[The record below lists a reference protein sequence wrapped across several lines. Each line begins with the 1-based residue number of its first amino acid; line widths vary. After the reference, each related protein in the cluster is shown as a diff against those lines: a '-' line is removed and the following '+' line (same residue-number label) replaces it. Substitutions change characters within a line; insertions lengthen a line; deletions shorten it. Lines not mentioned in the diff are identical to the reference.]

1 MARRT
6 PIGPFPDRG
15 RRGRRRVP
23 REETVALPGIVA
35 IVNPVAGRGRAGRA
49 WPAFEAALRD
59 RGFELEVWFTSG
71 PGDARDMARR
81 ARDRKVD
88 LLLVTGGDGTVH
100 EAVNGTG
107 PDGPPLAVVPLG
119 TGNDLARGLE
129 IVASPGAVADLLAR
143 GRRRRLDLGYL
154 ETGAGGRYFVNV
166 SGVGFDAEVARR
178 VAQSG
183 GPGRGAVPYVLA
195 MLQTLRAYRNVP
207 MEIDIDGR
215 THRHVALMT
224 VVGNSPYYGGGMH
237 ILPGACPDDGR
248 FDVLLIGDLG
258 KLETLLVFPRVF
270 RGTHVRHPR
279 VRSLRGRTV
288 AIRSPEPV
296 AVHAD
301 GEPVGH
307 LPVRYYN
314 FPGGMVV
321 LVPARDGRQRSLCPV
336 EAEEPAQPAMSAE
349 AAPHPARLAVE
360 PDDGP
365 DQGRVG
371 AGPSTRPGAPE
382 ATPAPTPGDREGW

>member
-1 MARRT
+1 MA
-6 PIGPFPDRG
+6 
-15 RRGRRRVP
+15 
-23 REETVALPGIVA
+23 GILA

-59 RGFELEVWFTSG
+59 RGFDLEVWFTTG

-81 ARDRKVD
+81 ARERKVD

-119 TGNDLARGLE
+119 TGNDLARGLQ
-129 IVASPGAVADLLAR
+129 IVPSPAAVVDLLAR

-178 VAQSG
+178 VAETG
-183 GPGRGAVPYVLA
+183 GPGRGALPYVLA
-195 MLQTLRAYRNVP
+195 MLRTLRQYRNTP
-207 MEIDIDGR
+207 MEIRIDGH

-258 KLETLLVFPRVF
+258 KIETLLVFPRVF
-270 RGTHVRHPR
+270 RGTHVRHR
-279 VRSLRGRTV
+279 AVRSLRGATV
-288 AIRSPEPV
+288 EIRSADPV

-301 GEPVGH
+301 GEPVGC
-307 LPVRYYN
+307 LPVRYRN

-321 LVPARDGRQRSLCPV
+321 LVPAGAGRRHPV
-336 EAEEPAQPAMSAE
+336 AGGMPEEPARPAVPAHAE
-349 AAPHPARLAVE
+349 RGDALLAARLDGRGADGTADRGGSLRLGDPSGTTARIPRDPE
-360 PDDGP
+360 P
-365 DQGRVG
+365 R
-371 AGPSTRPGAPE
+371 
-382 ATPAPTPGDREGW
+382 